1 MHVPLQARPH
11 MSLWIVRGIWFLAP
25 LVDFRNW
32 KKCQFYMYVCMYIAL
47 ESFIWTAKMYI
58 LVLACTNIRSIPLFN
73 IFNLSN
79 IFCFVGITL
88 YYIIY
93 IFKLSYLY
101 MFSNSILKFKR
112 IKIMKQLHKLISYKR
127 NLTKQKLF
135 EHLNAFNSKHFINKI
150 STVA

>member
-1 MHVPLQARPH
+1 
-11 MSLWIVRGIWFLAP
+11 
-25 LVDFRNW
+25 
-32 KKCQFYMYVCMYIAL
+32 
-47 ESFIWTAKMYI
+47 MYI